1 MGRRICI
8 AVFALALLAGATQYA
23 TASPSRIELICP
35 NAAVAIDAF
44 RALPDTDAPQVEAA
58 AKKVVATY
66 QACTTTIQSK
76 GGQIEPFVHFTNTR
90 AAQFSYAAGRAALEQ
105 QHFDEARALFTD
117 AHRLAE
123 SVALFNSN
131 GHLASP
137 SQAIP
142 SVSRSDRLGLSI
154 YHDVALTIM
163 KSADEELVKLGIPVA
178 LQK

>member
-8 AVFALALLAGATQYA
+8 AVFALVLVAGATQYA

-35 NAAVAIDAF
+35 NAAAAVDAF
-44 RALPDTDAPQVEAA
+44 RILPDTEAPRVEAA

-66 QACTTTIQSK
+66 EACTTTMQSK
-76 GGQIEPFVHFTNTR
+76 GGQLEPFVHYNNTR

-131 GHLASP
+131 GHLVSP
-137 SQAIP
+137 TTAVP
-142 SVSRSDRLGLSI
+142 SVSRSERLGVSI
-154 YHDVALTIM
+154 YHDVAVTIM
-163 KSADEELVKLGIPVA
+163 KSADEELVKLGVPVA